1 MRLRSFLTLMIVLA
15 MMVPALAAAAGPKE
29 KVEVCHIPPGN
40 PGNAHTINVNGNALK
55 AHLAH
60 GDSEGECPEERPGK
74 VDDDARS
81 DDDDSS
87 DDKTSEND
95 APIARAGADRCV
107 VYGASYELDG
117 NASSDPDGDDLDFD
131 WDVINRPSGSDL
143 DDGDLSPDDNDDDPT
158 FTPDRLG
165 TYRFALTVEDPD
177 GASDTDV
184 VDVDVYI
191 DVDLDDTQYDV
202 VEDDTVAVEI
212 ALSDEAPQDVEVTL
226 SVDDDVVVF
235 VPNSNDDESDE
246 ITSVTIDAGDDAVI
260 VYLYGLEDS
269 DTDDESTD
277 VTVSVGSDD
286 CGASDSASV
295 DVEDDTEKVAALDT
309 TTSRQLFVL
318 RMQLFMII

>member
-1 MRLRSFLTLMIVLA
+1 MKLRSSLLLLVVLA
-15 MMVPALAAAAGPKE
+15 LMVPALAAAAGPKE

-55 AHLAH
+55 AHLGH
-60 GDSEGECPEERPGK
+60 GDTEGECPEERPGR
-74 VDDDARS
+74 VD

-87 DDKTSEND
+87 DDKTSENR

-117 NASSDPDGDDLDFD
+117 TTSSDPDGDALDFD

-143 DDGDLSPDDNDDDPT
+143 DDGDLSPNEFDDDPT

-165 TYRFALTVEDPD
+165 NYRFALTVEDPD

-184 VDVDVYI
+184 VNVDVYI
-191 DVDLDDTQYDV
+191 DVDLDDTEYEVD
-202 VEDDTVAVEI
+202 EGDTVAVEI
-212 ALSDEAPQDVEVTL
+212 TLSDEAPQDVEVDL

-235 VPNSNDDESDE
+235 VPNANDDESDE
-246 ITSVTIDAGDDAVI
+246 ITSVTIDAGDDDVT

-269 DTDDESTD
+269 DDLDESTEI
-277 VTVSVGSDD
+277 TVSVGSDD
-286 CGASDSASV
+286 CGASDTASV
-295 DVEDDTEKVAALDT
+295 DVEDDDETVESFAATRSL
-309 TTSRQLFVL
+309 QLFVL
-318 RMQLFMII
+318 RMQLFMVL